1 MILLLHS
8 KAQKFQGRVPRFVR
22 TVKYENIKDIP
33 DRLTETTLRIDTRAS
48 ADPPLEPGN
57 YDGQEHPGLSEEDSN
72 GDGAPVD
79 HGGQEEVPSSPEE
92 IRAVRKIE
100 AVYRRS
106 MIRKKEAINPTIT
119 RLWSL
124 LYVRASSMEW
134 QRHKLYKL
142 LMQGP
147 LVHVL
152 VCLDGIKMFADR
164 INRDSKERLKGDDH
178 RKLEEL
184 IDRSDRSR

>member
-1 MILLLHS
+1 MGITI
-8 KAQKFQGRVPRFVR
+8 R
-22 TVKYENIKDIP
+22 P
-33 DRLTETTLRIDTRAS
+33 DRQVREHRRDPRSPRLRTDARAS

-57 YDGQEHPGLSEEDSN
+57 CDGQDLPNLPEEDLLNSN
-72 GDGAPVD
+72 DDGALVD
-79 HGGQEEVPSSPEE
+79 NGGQGETPPSPEE

-106 MIRKKEAINPTIT
+106 MIRKKEATIT

-134 QRHKLYKL
+134 QRHKTYKL

-164 INRDSKERLKGDDH
+164 FNRDSKERLKGDDH

-184 IDRSDRSR
+184 IDWSDRPR